1 MEIWRRLWEDSLL
14 MSTTVVHKISSS
26 ANTNMTGSCTLPI
39 KKVIRSFYIQFGPM
53 EREKCEERAKSRMQS
68 LKLDFAPC
76 SGLSLSLFL
85 SLSPSLVFP
94 TIVVH
99 QVNEASQKLI
109 RSINPF
115 QRFSSLSARHAPLPD
130 STLGGKGLA
139 TFGDIPDA
147 RWCSYLMLVNMFLL
161 I

>member
-1 MEIWRRLWEDSLL
+1 MEIWKNIAVFSW
-14 MSTTVVHKISSS
+14 
-26 ANTNMTGSCTLPI
+26 ALPLQSQTQRNKVLSPI
-39 KKVIRSFYIQFGPM
+39 QNVIRFTFNLAPWK
-53 EREKCEERAKSRMQS
+53 ERSVKKEQRTECRAWNWTSHLAPGSRS
-68 LKLDFAPC
+68 PPPP
-76 SGLSLSLFL
+76 LSLSL
-85 SLSPSLVFP
+85 SLSLVFP

-115 QRFSSLSARHAPLPD
+115 QRFSSLSARHAPMPD

-147 RWCSYLMLVNMFLL
+147 RWCSYWMLVNMFLL

>member
-1 MEIWRRLWEDSLL
+1 MEIWKNVAAFSWALL
-14 MSTTVVHKISSS
+14 LQSQTRHNEVLSSYK
-26 ANTNMTGSCTLPI
+26 TLYVLHSIWPH
-39 KKVIRSFYIQFGPM
+39 GP
-53 EREKCEERAKSRMQS
+53 RGAWRKSIEQNAE
-68 LKLDFAPC
+68 LEI
-76 SGLSLSLFL
+76 GLRTLLGALALPPSPSLSL
-85 SLSPSLVFP
+85 SLVFP

-147 RWCSYLMLVNMFLL
+147 RWCSYSMLANMFLL